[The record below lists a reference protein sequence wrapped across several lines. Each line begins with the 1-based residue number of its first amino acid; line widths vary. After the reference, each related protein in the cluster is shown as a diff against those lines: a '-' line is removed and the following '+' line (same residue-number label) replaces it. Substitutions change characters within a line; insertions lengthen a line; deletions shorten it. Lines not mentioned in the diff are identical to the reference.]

1 VKPRDEKTAK
11 AYVERLVAHRPRTVA
26 EVERR
31 LAEKGFPPDV
41 TRAALDCAQAVGVVD
56 DALFARLYAD
66 DRLLS
71 RPCSRKLLARE
82 LRDRGVDGALAE
94 RAARAALPD
103 LSEEDL
109 ARQALT
115 ARLPLWGQLDPEA
128 VRNRAAAF
136 LLRRGFPPS
145 LAQAII
151 KETLRKE
158 PLLTAEHAEY
168 AEETQG

>member
-1 VKPRDEKTAK
+1 MKPRDEKTAK

-26 EVERR
+26 EVQRR
-31 LAEKGFPPDV
+31 LAVKGFPPDV
-41 TRAALDCAQAVGVVD
+41 ARAALDCAQAVGVVD

-82 LRDRGVDGALAE
+82 LRDRGVDDALAE
-94 RAARAALPD
+94 RAARAVLPD

-115 ARLPLWGQLDPEA
+115 ARLPLWGRLDPEVA
-128 VRNRAAAF
+128 SNRAAAF
-136 LLRRGFPPS
+136 LLRRGFSSALVREVVAKALGGEWTP
-145 LAQAII
+145 
-151 KETLRKE
+151 E
-158 PLLTAEHAEY
+158 
-168 AEETQG
+168 